1 MAMVAGMNRARL
13 PARLPALVA
22 AAGSAALLGGAFAFQ
37 YIGGLQPCA
46 LCLWQR
52 WPHAAAIAV
61 GLLVLAVGPRRWLLA
76 AGLLAALVAA
86 GLGVYHA
93 GVEQLWWAGP
103 QTCAAMSDIGGMSA
117 GDLLAQIEAA
127 PVVRCTDIAWSMA
140 GLSMAAWN
148 AVLSAL
154 LAGFW
159 AYALTRAP

>member
-1 MAMVAGMNRARL
+1 MTT
-13 PARLPALVA
+13 ARLPALVA
-22 AAGSAALLGGAFAFQ
+22 SAGSAALLGGAFAFQ
-37 YIGGLQPCA
+37 YIGGLQPCP

-61 GLLVLAVGPRRWLLA
+61 GLLLVMVGPRRWLLV

-93 GVEQLWWAGP
+93 GVEQAWWAGP
-103 QTCAAMSDIGGMSA
+103 QTCAAMSEIGGLSA

-127 PVVRCTDIAWSMA
+127 PVVRCTDIAWSMW

-148 AVLSAL
+148 ALLSAV

-159 AYALTRAP
+159 VYALTRAP